1 MVSVQAHHI
10 VGRLMKQTVAQ
21 KCPRYCLN
29 VDISSAFDNVIH
41 SNAVFSLAASGVNL
55 SIVSVLKYWNVN
67 SSVRV
72 K

>member
-1 MVSVQAHHI
+1 
-10 VGRLMKQTVAQ
+10 MKQAVAQ
-21 KCPRYCLN
+21 KSTLYCLT

-41 SNAVFSLAASGVNL
+41 SNALFSLAASGVSL
-55 SIVSVLKYWNVN
+55 SIVSVLKYWCAN